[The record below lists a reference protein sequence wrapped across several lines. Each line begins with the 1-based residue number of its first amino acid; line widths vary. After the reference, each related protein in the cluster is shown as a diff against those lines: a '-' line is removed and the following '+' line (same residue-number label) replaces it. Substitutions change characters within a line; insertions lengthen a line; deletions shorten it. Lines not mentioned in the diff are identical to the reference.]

1 MIKIDTCM
9 IVKNEADKIKS
20 LIDQLV
26 QFSHKVYI
34 TDTGSTD
41 GTIELIEEY
50 SKKDPK
56 VVLSH
61 FEWIF
66 DFAAARN
73 YSFQQSTD
81 GDYLFWIDAD
91 DIINEPLM
99 ESLKKLAGLDAE
111 LLDKLPTI
119 ICMKYKYFQ
128 DNDHKFNLNRLVKR
142 SYNPTWYGEIHE
154 TLSIVNEIPVT
165 DFFPDDAYIIHNHP
179 NDKNTSTRNLE
190 IFRKIEQNGK
200 LLGCRKMFYYGC
212 ELCNHKYFVL
222 AYLVFAECA
231 KYRENDNTIYW
242 VDQVNSLNRMKFIK
256 SYCKFAFTDDILD
269 VALRLYDS
277 GIRRGD
283 LECLIGDEYYERGDY
298 KTAIGYYK
306 EAYEMGP
313 PPSYDNF
320 LYMDHYHGLY
330 PMIQLTCCY
339 YHMDDMPNA
348 LMYHEIC
355 KQFAPTNSS
364 VINNEDFFSK
374 YKKEHK
380 YL

>member
-1 MIKIDTCM
+1 M

-154 TLSIVNEIPVT
+154 TLSIVNEKFQIALTPQDT
-165 DFFPDDAYIIHNHP
+165 IWSQ
-179 NDKNTSTRNLE
+179 TS
-190 IFRKIEQNGK
+190 
-200 LLGCRKMFYYGC
+200 
-212 ELCNHKYFVL
+212 
-222 AYLVFAECA
+222 
-231 KYRENDNTIYW
+231 
-242 VDQVNSLNRMKFIK
+242 
-256 SYCKFAFTDDILD
+256 
-269 VALRLYDS
+269 
-277 GIRRGD
+277 
-283 LECLIGDEYYERGDY
+283 
-298 KTAIGYYK
+298 
-306 EAYEMGP
+306 
-313 PPSYDNF
+313 
-320 LYMDHYHGLY
+320 
-330 PMIQLTCCY
+330 
-339 YHMDDMPNA
+339 
-348 LMYHEIC
+348 
-355 KQFAPTNSS
+355 
-364 VINNEDFFSK
+364 
-374 YKKEHK
+374 
-380 YL
+380 

>member
-9 IVKNEADKIKS
+9 IVKNEVERIQS

-50 SKKDPK
+50 SKKNPK

-73 YSFQQSTD
+73 YSFKQSTD

-91 DIINEPLM
+91 DIINDSLM
-99 ESLKKLAGLDAE
+99 KSLKQMADLDE
-111 LLDKLPTI
+111 RMLDRLPTV

-142 SYNPTWYGEIHE
+142 SYNPEWYGEIHE
-154 TLSIVNEIPVT
+154 TLRIVNEVPVT
-165 DFFPDDAYIIHNHP
+165 GFFPEDAFIIHNHP
-179 NDKNTSTRNLE
+179 DDKNTSTRNLE
-190 IFRKIEQNGK
+190 IFRKIEQNGN
-200 LLGCRKMFYYGC
+200 LIGCRKMFYYGC

-222 AYLVFAECA
+222 AYLVFAECV
-231 KYRENDNTIYW
+231 KYNKDDDTIYW
-242 VDQVNSLNRMKFIK
+242 VDQVNSLNRLKFIR
-256 SYCKFAFTDDILD
+256 SQCEFAFTDDVLD
-269 VALRLYDS
+269 LALYLYNK

-283 LECLIGDEYYERGDY
+283 LECLIGDEYFAKKDY
-298 KTAIGYYK
+298 RTAIEYYK
-306 EAYEMGP
+306 EAYELGAP
-313 PPSYDNF
+313 PEYDNF
-320 LYMDHYHGLY
+320 LYMENYHQLY
-330 PMIQLTCCY
+330 PIIQLTCCHY
-339 YHMDDMPNA
+339 YLDEIPDA

-355 KQFAPTNSS
+355 KNINPNDNA
-364 VINNEDFFSK
+364 VKNNENFFK
-374 YKKEHK
+374 GLKKERGIV
-380 YL
+380 